1 MELLIRFLALKKKK
15 HLGFCETSK
24 TGLWFL
30 IFFMFTPKNWGTS
43 IQCDVHIFHNW
54 SVKNHQLENIHS
66 TLKADEDMWHFF
78 YLVKV
83 WNPNVWI
90 DTVDFGQLNME
101 HGGICRAA
109 FVWNNRQTE
118 KCCSSC
124 LPERTFF
131 LKGNPEILFF
141 KEIYILFVAGKKD
154 TPHFYGAKSS
164 FPAFWIGTKN
174 CWNLNERSFHRYRR
188 HRRKCL
194 KDPWFIFDA
203 VLVVRVPGLGV
214 SVDLNKKPTPKSCW
228 KTRQTIFFWLLTT
241 QNFRQNS
248 DLFGVSSETRSQL
261 LVGTF
266 FFPPWRETMKLTKIL
281 MIVEVWGVYVPWRFL
296 FFISGGSDRE
306 FGVNCIADFSLL
318 KKRRKGVSLSFTTQ
332 NTGGFQRMQKSYDM
346 YGKFWVIYLLLV
358 VHCLGWCD
366 RS

>member
-1 MELLIRFLALKKKK
+1 MVEFVELLLSGTIDKRRNVAHLA
-15 HLGFCETSK
+15 
-24 TGLWFL
+24 
-30 IFFMFTPKNWGTS
+30 
-43 IQCDVHIFHNW
+43 
-54 SVKNHQLENIHS
+54 
-66 TLKADEDMWHFF
+66 
-78 YLVKV
+78 
-83 WNPNVWI
+83 
-90 DTVDFGQLNME
+90 
-101 HGGICRAA
+101 CRNA
-109 FVWNNRQTE
+109 
-118 KCCSSC
+118 
-124 LPERTFF
+124 LFF